1 MAGLI
6 PHLIA
11 GCALYLVGRYYYR
24 TYFEGDNKTKKQLIL
39 AIVCIAFSLIPD
51 IFLGT
56 YYTTHILSFS
66 TLMPYQIFAHFILIP
81 IAIVILALLIFR
93 FDTKRKPIWIMGI
106 AALAL
111 HFIMDLFLEE
121 AGLFI

>member
-11 GCALYLVGRYYYR
+11 GCALYLIGRYYFK
-24 TYFEGDNKTKKQLIL
+24 TYFESDNKTKKQLLL

-56 YYTTHILSFS
+56 YYTTHILSFD

-81 IAIVILALLIFR
+81 IAIALLALLIFR
-93 FDTKRKPIWIMGI
+93 LNTKRKPIWIMGI

-121 AGLFI
+121 AGLFF

>member
-1 MAGLI
+1 MAGLL

-11 GCALYLVGRYYYR
+11 GCALYLIGRYYFK
-24 TYFEGDNKTKKQLIL
+24 TYFESGNKTKKQLLL
-39 AIVCIAFSLIPD
+39 AIVCLAFSLIPD

-56 YYTTHILSFS
+56 YYTTHILSFD

-81 IAIVILALLIFR
+81 IAIIVLIFLIFR

-121 AGLFI
+121 AGLFF

>member
-11 GCALYLVGRYYYR
+11 GCILYLVGRYSFR
-24 TYFEGDNKTKKQLIL
+24 AYFEEAQKTSRQVFL
-39 AIVCIAFSLIPD
+39 AAVCLSFSVIPD

-56 YYTTHILSFS
+56 YYTTHILSFN
-66 TLMPYQIFAHFILIP
+66 TLMPYQIFAHYILIP
-81 IAIVILALLIFR
+81 AAIIVLLLLFR
-93 FDTKRKPIWIMGI
+93 VDPKRKPIWIMGI
-106 AALAL
+106 CALAL
-111 HFIMDLFLEE
+111 HFIMDLFLQE

>member
-11 GCALYLVGRYYYR
+11 GCALFLIGRYFYR
-24 TYFEGDNKTKKQLIL
+24 AYFEGDDKTKKQIGL
-39 AIVCIAFSLIPD
+39 AIVCLALSIIPD

-56 YYTTHILSFS
+56 YYTTHILSFD

-93 FDTKRKPIWIMGI
+93 LDTKRKPIWIMGI

-111 HFIMDLFLEE
+111 HFVMDLFLEE
-121 AGLFI
+121 AGLFF

>member
-11 GCALYLVGRYYYR
+11 GCTLYLIGRYYYR
-24 TYFEGDNKTKKQLIL
+24 AYFESDDTTKKQIL
-39 AIVCIAFSLIPD
+39 LATVCLSLSLIPD

-56 YYTTHILSFS
+56 YYTTHILSFH

-81 IAIVILALLIFR
+81 IAIIILALLLFR
-93 FDTKRKPIWIMGI
+93 FDTKRKPLWIMGI
-106 AALAL
+106 DALAL
-111 HFIMDLFLEE
+111 HFLMDLFLQE

>member
-11 GCALYLVGRYYYR
+11 GCALYFIGRYYFKA
-24 TYFEGDNKTKKQLIL
+24 YFESDNKTKKQILL
-39 AIVCIAFSLIPD
+39 AIICIALSLVPD

-56 YYTTHILSFS
+56 YYTTHILSFD
-66 TLMPYQIFAHFILIP
+66 TLMPYQIFAHYVLIP
-81 IAIVILALLIFR
+81 IAIALLVLLIFR

-121 AGLFI
+121 AGLFF

>member
-11 GCALYLVGRYYYR
+11 GCALYLIGRYYFK
-24 TYFEGDNKTKKQLIL
+24 TYFESDNKTKKQLLL
-39 AIVCIAFSLIPD
+39 AIVCLAFSLVPD

-56 YYTTHILSFS
+56 YYTTHILSFN

-81 IAIVILALLIFR
+81 IAIIVLIFLIFR
-93 FDTKRKPIWIMGI
+93 LDTKRKPIWVMGI

-111 HFIMDLFLEE
+111 HFIMDLFLQE
-121 AGLFI
+121 AGLFF

>member
-1 MAGLI
+1 MAGLL

-11 GCALYLVGRYYYR
+11 GCTLYLIGRYYYR
-24 TYFEGDNKTKKQLIL
+24 AYFEGDDKTKKQISL
-39 AIVCIAFSLIPD
+39 AIVCLALSIIPD

-56 YYTTHILSFS
+56 YYTTHILSFD

-81 IAIVILALLIFR
+81 IAIVILALLLFR
-93 FDTKRKPIWIMGI
+93 FDTKRKPIWTMGI

-111 HFIMDLFLEE
+111 HFLMDLFLEE

>member
-1 MAGLI
+1 MAGLL

-11 GCALYLVGRYYYR
+11 GCTLFLIGRYYYR
-24 TYFEGDNKTKKQLIL
+24 AYFEGDDKTKKQVFL
-39 AIVCIAFSLIPD
+39 AIVCLACSLIPD

-56 YYTTHILSFS
+56 YYTTHILSFH

-81 IAIVILALLIFR
+81 IAIVILALLLFR
-93 FDTKRKPIWIMGI
+93 FDTKRKPIWVMGI
-106 AALAL
+106 CALAL
-111 HFIMDLFLEE
+111 HFIMDLFLQE

>member
-11 GCALYLVGRYYYR
+11 GGALYLIGRYYYR
-24 TYFEGDNKTKKQLIL
+24 ASFEGDDKTKKQIL
-39 AIVCIAFSLIPD
+39 LATVCLCLSIIPD

-56 YYTTHILSFS
+56 YYTTHILSFH
-66 TLMPYQIFAHFILIP
+66 TLLPYQIFTHFILIP
-81 IAIVILALLIFR
+81 IAIVILALLLFR
-93 FDTKRKPIWIMGI
+93 FDTKRKPIWTMGI

-111 HFIMDLFLEE
+111 HFLMDLFLQE
-121 AGLFI
+121 AGLFF

>member
-11 GCALYLVGRYYYR
+11 GCALYFIGRYYFK
-24 TYFEGDNKTKKQLIL
+24 TYFEADNKTKKQLLL
-39 AIVCIAFSLIPD
+39 AIVCIAFSLAPD

-56 YYTTHILSFS
+56 YYTTHILSFD
-66 TLMPYQIFAHFILIP
+66 TLMPYQIFAHYVLIP
-81 IAIVILALLIFR
+81 IAIALLALLIFR
-93 FDTKRKPIWIMGI
+93 LDTKRKPIWIMGI

>member
-11 GCALYLVGRYYYR
+11 GCALYLIGRYYFK
-24 TYFEGDNKTKKQLIL
+24 TYFESDNKTKKQLLL

-56 YYTTHILSFS
+56 YYTTHILSFD
-66 TLMPYQIFAHFILIP
+66 TLMPYQIFAHYILIP
-81 IAIVILALLIFR
+81 IAIALLALLIFR
-93 FDTKRKPIWIMGI
+93 LDTKRKPIWIMGI

-121 AGLFI
+121 AGLFF

>member
-11 GCALYLVGRYYYR
+11 GCALYLIGRYFYR
-24 TYFEGDNKTKKQLIL
+24 AYFEGDDKTKKQLLL
-39 AIVCIAFSLIPD
+39 AIVCLAFSIIPD

-56 YYTTHILSFS
+56 YYTTHILSFN
-66 TLMPYQIFAHFILIP
+66 TLLPYHIFAHFILIP
-81 IAIVILALLIFR
+81 IAIIVLIFLIFR

-106 AALAL
+106 VALAL
-111 HFIMDLFLEE
+111 HFIMDLFLQE
-121 AGLFI
+121 AGLFF

>member
-11 GCALYLVGRYYYR
+11 GCALYLIGRYYFK
-24 TYFEGDNKTKKQLIL
+24 TYFESDNKTKKQLIL
-39 AIVCIAFSLIPD
+39 AIICLAFSLVPD

-56 YYTTHILSFS
+56 YYTTHILSFD
-66 TLMPYQIFAHFILIP
+66 TLMPYQIFAHYILIP
-81 IAIVILALLIFR
+81 IAIALLALLIFR

>member
-1 MAGLI
+1 MAGLL

-11 GCALYLVGRYYYR
+11 GCTLYLIGRYYYR
-24 TYFEGDNKTKKQLIL
+24 TYFEGDDKTKKQIGL
-39 AIVCIAFSLIPD
+39 AIVCLALSIIPD

-56 YYTTHILSFS
+56 YYTTHILSFD

-81 IAIVILALLIFR
+81 IAIVILALLLFR
-93 FDTKRKPIWIMGI
+93 FDIKRKPIWTMGI

-111 HFIMDLFLEE
+111 HFLMDLFLEE